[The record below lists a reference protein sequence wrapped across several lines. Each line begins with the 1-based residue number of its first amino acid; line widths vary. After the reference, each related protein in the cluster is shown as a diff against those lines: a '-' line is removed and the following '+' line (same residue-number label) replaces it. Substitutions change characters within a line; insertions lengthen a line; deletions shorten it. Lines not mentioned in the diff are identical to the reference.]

1 MPVDGVHVVDVT
13 EDGNAGPARV
23 HVPPRAS
30 YGRDR
35 RLRRRADFLRVQSDG
50 KRATSPHFILLVAAR
65 QAEPDSPEP
74 RAASS
79 CSSGPSR
86 LGVVVTKKVGN
97 AVQRNR
103 VKRLCREV
111 FRLWPGYVHDGID
124 LVVIARGP
132 AYELGLR
139 DVRRE
144 WERARPTVLRLAAS
158 VLATAAAGT
167 TAVRPERPERGRE
180 AAGRSDP

>member
-1 MPVDGVHVVDVT
+1 MSPRTG
-13 EDGNAGPARV
+13 GAGTAQPAG
-23 HVPPRAS
+23 RAF

-35 RLRRRADFLRVQSDG
+35 RIRRRADFLRVQSEG
-50 KRATSPHFILLVAAR
+50 KRATSPHFVLLVAAR
-65 QAEPDSPEP
+65 RADRDCPEP
-74 RAASS
+74 RAAS
-79 CSSGPSR
+79 SR

-139 DVRRE
+139 DVKRE
-144 WERARPTVLRLAAS
+144 WERARPTVLRNAAV
-158 VLATAAAGT
+158 VLAQPQPAPPG
-167 TAVRPERPERGRE
+167 
-180 AAGRSDP
+180 

>member
-1 MPVDGVHVVDVT
+1 
-13 EDGNAGPARV
+13 
-23 HVPPRAS
+23 
-30 YGRDR
+30 
-35 RLRRRADFLRVQSDG
+35 
-50 KRATSPHFILLVAAR
+50 
-65 QAEPDSPEP
+65 
-74 RAASS
+74 
-79 CSSGPSR
+79 
-86 LGVVVTKKVGN
+86 VTKKVGN

-139 DVRRE
+139 DVKRE

-158 VLATAAAGT
+158 VLEAAAVAAST
-167 TAVRPERPERGRE
+167 TPSPEGRE
-180 AAGRSDP
+180 RANRTDP

>member
-1 MPVDGVHVVDVT
+1 VSPRTG
-13 EDGNAGPARV
+13 GAGTALPAG
-23 HVPPRAS
+23 RAS

-35 RLRRRADFLRVQSDG
+35 RIRRRADFLHVQSEG
-50 KRATSPHFILLVAAR
+50 KRATSPHFVLLVAAR
-65 QAEPDSPEP
+65 RADRDCPEP
-74 RAASS
+74 RAAS
-79 CSSGPSR
+79 SR

-139 DVRRE
+139 DVKRE
-144 WERARPTVLRLAAS
+144 WERARPTVLRNAAVVLAAP
-158 VLATAAAGT
+158 APAPAG
-167 TAVRPERPERGRE
+167 
-180 AAGRSDP
+180 